1 MIMEGTLDV
10 FDFILSEKL
19 GMTVQ
24 QMRDTMP
31 NDEYHKWRAF
41 YSYRNAMEE
50 LEFKKAQQQRGK

>member
-1 MIMEGTLDV
+1 MEGGIDA

-31 NDEYHKWRAF
+31 NDEYHQWRAF
-41 YSYRNAMEE
+41 YSYRNAMQDLEE
-50 LEFKKAQQQRGK
+50 KKAQARRGKR